1 MGLVPRICYYTYV
14 IQTRQTSCLLVGI
27 LKRITTRFYFGELG
41 QASESDYETV
51 TGKMKLR
58 WCEKKKWAA
67 TLWRWQESE
76 QNQAGNSLT
85 FKRAASM
92 YTIQG
97 TAWKTYKQI
106 ITVCIMEEGRE
117 GHILHTHDFF
127 NCLNHIV
134 QNLSKIWSNVK
145 DNVPNRTSKSTK
157 KRLEEKISMDTQNA
171 SYSNLFFLFLWNL

>member
-1 MGLVPRICYYTYV
+1 MLFWWAW
-14 IQTRQTSCLLVGI
+14 TSIGI
-27 LKRITTRFYFGELG
+27 WLWDSHWKNEVKMMWKEEMSRNALK
-41 QASESDYETV
+41 V
-51 TGKMKLR
+51 TK
-58 WCEKKKWAA
+58 
-67 TLWRWQESE
+67 SE

-106 ITVCIMEEGRE
+106 TTVCIMEEGRE